1 MITKQSTTIIPLE
14 DLDAP
19 EWGDFE
25 AGVGVGVA
33 VIGVGVGAAALT

>member
-1 MITKQSTTIIPLE
+1 MITKQSTAITPLE

-19 EWGDFE
+19 DWGDFE

-33 VIGVGVGAAALT
+33 LVGVAVGAAALT